1 MAVTRSQV
9 CELYVATFNRAP
21 DSAGLDYWSTQE
33 SLTQIELIAQSFFD
47 QPETQT
53 MYPST
58 LSNREYVNSIYNN
71 VYNRDADS
79 EGLAYWVTALDNG
92 TLQRSDTIIALV
104 NGAQG
109 QDQNILDNKTE
120 VGLQFAQF
128 GQYLTIEQAYEVMA
142 GVGSDSLSMATA
154 LDNIDK
160 WAKDVAIPIDPAP
173 RMDLTTKVDTIV
185 ASDLNSIIS
194 GLVDTDASENSTLND
209 ADTIDGGG
217 GQDKLLLKITG
228 GTDPYIFIA
237 NMSNVETLDIKNDA
251 STSQTID
258 LTGTTGITDISMI
271 GTGVGAEI
279 SSVASIVDL
288 ELNGGVDSTTKLL
301 YDQSVV
307 SSDTDTMYL
316 TLNTSFVQSFETN
329 GIETLGIKTASG
341 TQELTLKDRALEKV
355 VITGTG
361 SLTLNGSGSEGSA
374 TTIDA
379 TAASAGI
386 VINSSIVN
394 TQDTTITTG
403 AGNDTINGSAIIAT
417 KKLTIDAKG
426 GNDTIDISLSN
437 GKSINSVVAGTGDDT
452 IIGGAGE
459 NSLTGGTGVDTMTAG
474 SGKDTF
480 NFANSGDTGITEV
493 EADIIKSFATTQ
505 DKINFDSLNA
515 GSGNFITLDADDTN
529 VGVVDAYGS
538 FAEALTGANTAF
550 AADSTKSYAYGADGS
565 NGYLFINN
573 NLDATADE
581 ALIFTGL
588 GVGGVVA
595 GDIIA

>member
-47 QPETQT
+47 QPETQA
-53 MYPST
+53 MYPTT

-120 VGLQFAQF
+120 VGLYFAQF
-128 GQYLTIEQAYEVMA
+128 GQYLTIEQAYEVMT

-154 LDNIDK
+154 LDGIDT
-160 WAKDVAIPIDPAP
+160 WVEDVAIPIDPAP
-173 RMDLTTKVDTIV
+173 RMDLTTNIDTIE
-185 ASDLNSIIS
+185 ASDVNSIIT

-228 GTDPYIFIA
+228 STNPYIFIA
-237 NMSNVETLDIKNDA
+237 NMSNVKTLDIKNDA

-258 LTGTTGITDISMI
+258 LTGTTGITKINMI
-271 GTGVGAEI
+271 GTGAGAEI
-279 SSVASIVDL
+279 SSVASIVDI
-288 ELNGGVDSTTKLL
+288 ELNGGADATTKLL
-301 YDQSVV
+301 YNESVV
-307 SSDTDTMYL
+307 SSDKDTMYIG
-316 TLNTSFVQSFETN
+316 LNTSFKQSFETN
-329 GIETLGIKTASG
+329 GIETLGIKTTSG
-341 TQELTLKDRALEKV
+341 IQELTLKDRAVEKV

-403 AGNDTINGSAIIAT
+403 VGNDTINGSAIIAT

-452 IIGGAGE
+452 IIGGGGE

-480 NFANSGDTGITEV
+480 NFANSGDTGITE
-493 EADIIKSFATTQ
+493 EKADIIKSFATTQ
-505 DKINFDSLNA
+505 DKINFDSLKS
-515 GSGNFITLDADDTN
+515 GSGNFITLDADDEN
-529 VGVVDAYGS
+529 EGVDAYGS
-538 FAEALTGANTAF
+538 FAEALDGANAAF
-550 AADSTKSYAYGADGS
+550 PDSAKTYAYGADGS
-565 NGYLFINN
+565 SGYLFIDN
-573 NLDATADE
+573 NLDGTADE
-581 ALIFTGL
+581 AVIFTGL